1 MQEKRLSDNLKW
13 KIKNLPDSPGCYIM
27 RSGGDVIYVGKAK
40 NLKKRVRQY
49 FRSGRDHTPKV
60 RAMVEKI
67 DDFDTVLVDGE
78 LEALMLEC
86 NLIKRYRPRY
96 NILLKDDK
104 HYPFIRIDPDEPFP
118 ALRIVREQTKDNAKY
133 FGPYIG
139 AAAVREVLD
148 TVRSVFP
155 IRSCQKSLQEGMKQ
169 RPCLH
174 YQTGECC
181 APCAGKVSREA
192 YHAQLQGV
200 IRFLSGHD
208 EEVKRLLTQ
217 KMLAASNSMN
227 FERAALLRDKIRAV
241 DDLMQRQK
249 T

>member
-40 NLKKRVRQY
+40 NLKNRVRQY

-96 NILLKDDK
+96 NILLKDD
-104 HYPFIRIDPDEPFP
+104 
-118 ALRIVREQTKDNAKY
+118 N
-133 FGPYIG
+133 
-139 AAAVREVLD
+139 
-148 TVRSVFP
+148 S
-155 IRSCQKSLQEGMKQ
+155 S
-169 RPCLH
+169 
-174 YQTGECC
+174 
-181 APCAGKVSREA
+181 
-192 YHAQLQGV
+192 
-200 IRFLSGHD
+200 LSG
-208 EEVKRLLTQ
+208 T
-217 KMLAASNSMN
+217 A
-227 FERAALLRDKIRAV
+227 
-241 DDLMQRQK
+241 